1 MKGIDLITILTI
13 LGSVASFVGIPLAL
27 VSIFQARNAARSSET
42 EARAS
47 KEASLQAKSEVE
59 KFRSELRLIS
69 TIIDF
74 EKALALMDDIKSF
87 IRHSNFT
94 SVPDRIASLIV
105 LLNTIRSPSMEIG
118 NEGERMIQE
127 SVVALRKIEDAIHR
141 SSISQEQPKGLASF
155 NRVISQ
161 QIDLLQPILIDL
173 KSQIGKKS

>member
-1 MKGIDLITILTI
+1 MKGIDLITVLSI

-27 VSIFQARNAARSSET
+27 HQIRQARNAARNSEA

-47 KEASLQAKSEVE
+47 KEASLQAKTEVE
-59 KFRSELRLIS
+59 KFRGELRFIS

-87 IRHSNFT
+87 LRHSKFEP
-94 SVPDRIASLIV
+94 VPDRIATLIV

-118 NEGERMIQE
+118 SEAERKIQDG
-127 SVVALRKIEDAIHR
+127 VVALRRIENAIHLATV
-141 SSISQEQPKGLASF
+141 SQKKPKGEANF
-155 NRVISQ
+155 NKVISQ

-173 KSQIGKKS
+173 KSQIGKKR